1 MAFARGRILPI
12 AFVGATFSAIPF
24 SLIAFASLTLPTG
37 FAALLNAAT
46 PIFTALVGAAWIGHR
61 LTGRAFVGMGIGV
74 FAVLVLV
81 GWSPLPLGPATILA
95 VAAALGAALSYAV
108 AGTWVRRRLS
118 DMSGIEVATGQL
130 VTGAMV
136 LLPFAILSG
145 APGVPGPDGIASLVA
160 VAIFSTALA
169 WPIFFRV
176 SSHTT
181 PTAASTVTFIVP
193 AFGITWGAL
202 VLGEHVGVE
211 LIAGFALVM
220 VSLVLVLGI
229 RLPVGTVMAHVP
241 GSASGVGRS
250 RTGPEHDRRLTA
262 EPRGWGSR
270 PPRPA
275 PRDGLHEADDVSLR
289 IGEQGD
295 RRLRRDLGERHE
307 HSAAALFDSLQRRG
321 RVIGVHVE
329 RHTPLL
335 PLGCRTDAAGHLA
348 LADEAVAAWVVG
360 VERPPEHVAVEL
372 WSAVRRH
379 R

>member
-1 MAFARGRILPI
+1 MRHGCSVTSSRASAAGGISRADFAALMFLGAVWGGAFLFLHIAAPQVGPIWAAEFRIGGAELILVALAGRRTWRAARGRILPI

-61 LTGRAFVGMGIGV
+61 LTGRAVVGMGIGV
-74 FAVLVLV
+74 ISVLVLV

-130 VTGAMV
+130 VTGALV

-145 APGVPGPDGIASLVA
+145 PPGVPGPDGIASLVA
-160 VAIFSTALA
+160 VAIVSTALA

-176 SSHTT
+176 SSRTT

-193 AFGITWGAL
+193 AFGIAWGAL
-202 VLGEHVGVE
+202 VLGEHVGAE
-211 LIAGFALVM
+211 LIVGFALVM

-229 RLPVGTVMAHVP
+229 RLPLDTARAWILAPARGFF
-241 GSASGVGRS
+241 GR
-250 RTGPEHDRRLTA
+250 
-262 EPRGWGSR
+262 
-270 PPRPA
+270 RPA
-275 PRDGLHEADDVSLR
+275 ANT
-289 IGEQGD
+289 
-295 RRLRRDLGERHE
+295 
-307 HSAAALFDSLQRRG
+307 
-321 RVIGVHVE
+321 
-329 RHTPLL
+329 TP
-335 PLGCRTDAAGHLA
+335 A
-348 LADEAVAAWVVG
+348 
-360 VERPPEHVAVEL
+360 
-372 WSAVRRH
+372 
-379 R
+379 